1 MNRILVVD
9 DEWCIRLFYQD
20 VFEGIGYKVVT
31 SNGHQPIQSLLDQE
45 QPDLLILHISPDDA
59 KSELNMLQEV
69 KSKNMDIPIILYTS
83 DENFRNELK
92 SVAADFVLISP
103 GIEPL
108 LDRVQE
114 LLPNVVPMNLLQN

>member
-31 SNGHQPIQSLLDQE
+31 SNGHQPILSLLDQE
-45 QPDLLILHISPDDA
+45 QPDLLILHISPGHG
-59 KSELNMLQEV
+59 KSELNMFQEI
-69 KSKNMDIPIILYTS
+69 KSKNVDIPIILYTS
-83 DENFRNELK
+83 HENFRNELK
-92 SVAADFVLISP
+92 SVAADFVLISTD
-103 GIEPL
+103 IEPL

-114 LLPNVVPMNLLQN
+114 ILPTVVPMNLLQN